1 MSYLHIERAAEK
13 STVLFLRPF
22 SVKSTDGLADRLIS
36 TQKVKGR
43 KKEGKPYRLAEKC
56 PLLFPERSGRG
67 NIFVLLQGDKV
78 SENFDHLFQRTDGDK
93 FVDGV
98 EVKAAG
104 GEGSPGN
111 EEIGQRTKR
120 KGQPGRQFRLAPKE
134 RGKTCYFSSSF
145 MHFAR
150 KASKFAMI

>member
-43 KKEGKPYRLAEKC
+43 EKEGKPYRLAEKC

-78 SENFDHLFQRTDGDK
+78 PENFDHLFQRTDGDK

-98 EVKAAG
+98 EIETAG

-120 KGQPGRQFRLAPKE
+120 KGQPGGQFRLAPKE

>member
-43 KKEGKPYRLAEKC
+43 KKEGKPYRLAEKG

-78 SENFDHLFQRTDGDK
+78 PENFDHLFQRTDGDK

-104 GEGSPGN
+104 GEVGAGEPLGGETGAIGAAADGDDLGSDAGLLH
-111 EEIGQRTKR
+111 G
-120 KGQPGRQFRLAPKE
+120 GFGV
-134 RGKTCYFSSSF
+134 
-145 MHFAR
+145 MD
-150 KASKFAMI
+150 

>member
-1 MSYLHIERAAEK
+1 MRDL
-13 STVLFLRPF
+13 
-22 SVKSTDGLADRLIS
+22 VKSPKFYPIHTKGKREEKGGK
-36 TQKVKGR
+36 TVPVGR
-43 KKEGKPYRLAEKC
+43 KMSPAVPGKERQGEY
-56 PLLFPERSGRG
+56 
-67 NIFVLLQGDKV
+67 FVLLQGDKV
-78 SENFDHLFQRTDGDK
+78 PENFDHLFQRTDGDK

-98 EVKAAG
+98 EIETAG

>member
-1 MSYLHIERAAEK
+1 MSPAVPGKERQGE
-13 STVLFLRPF
+13 
-22 SVKSTDGLADRLIS
+22 
-36 TQKVKGR
+36 
-43 KKEGKPYRLAEKC
+43 Y
-56 PLLFPERSGRG
+56 
-67 NIFVLLQGDKV
+67 FVLLQGDKV
-78 SENFDHLFQRTDGDK
+78 PENFDPLFQRTDGDK

-98 EVKAAG
+98 EIETAG